1 ADHAEPAL
9 AQRCAEMRLAYD
21 RCGGARPIGVVELEP
36 ERDVK
41 GEADGGPQPQ
51 AKEQRWTRGPR
62 GIQQSRAE
70 TERVSFSCRSRLA
83 HGHTLPACHH
93 DFTMS
98 EGSPLLVVDGRM
110 APHPARP
117 ADMC

>member
-1 ADHAEPAL
+1 
-9 AQRCAEMRLAYD
+9 MRLAYD

-83 HGHTLPACHH
+83 HGQRSPPVIMTS
-93 DFTMS
+93 MS